1 METYFFD
8 SSGLLKRYVNESGT
22 VWITD
27 LTAPKAKNTLY
38 VARITGAEIASAL
51 ARRYKGGSLT
61 VGEFQTAMSDFRHDF
76 QSDYRIVEISETL
89 ISQAMDL
96 AEKHALRGYD
106 AVQLAA
112 ALEVHNERLSF
123 GLPALTLISS
133 DLALNDAATAEGLTV
148 DDPNLH

>member
-22 VWITD
+22 IWVNNLTD
-27 LTAPKAKNTLY
+27 PKAKNTLY
-38 VARITGAEIASAL
+38 VARIAGVEIVSAL
-51 ARRYKGGSLT
+51 TRRYKNGSLT
-61 VGEFQTAMSDFRHDF
+61 ISEFQTAITDFRYDF

-89 ISQAMDL
+89 ILQAMDL
-96 AEKHALRGYD
+96 AENYALRGYD

-112 ALEVHNERLSF
+112 ALEVHNERLAFNLSA
-123 GLPALTLISS
+123 PPLISS